1 MTENHTATQKSAIE
15 FRIERLELICEH
27 MGEAVIAASETVEHL
42 SSKIDSLLE
51 RIDRGTEQTSEQ
63 GNHILALSESL
74 QTLVEINSQS
84 IMGVNQLTSTV
95 RDLLPP
101 DSQSVED
108 RSQKIYD
115 EI

>member
-1 MTENHTATQKSAIE
+1 MTDNHNSVIQKSAVE

-51 RIDRGTEQTSEQ
+51 RIDRETEQTSEQ
-63 GNHILALSESL
+63 GDQILALSQSL
-74 QTLVEINSQS
+74 QILVEINSQS

-101 DSQSVED
+101 ESESVED

-115 EI
+115 